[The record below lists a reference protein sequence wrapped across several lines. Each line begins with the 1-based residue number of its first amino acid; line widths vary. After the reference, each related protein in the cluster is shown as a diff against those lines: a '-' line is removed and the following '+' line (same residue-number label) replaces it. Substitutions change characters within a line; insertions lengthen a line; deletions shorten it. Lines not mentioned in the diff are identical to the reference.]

1 MKFINDRQR
10 KAVFW
15 SMRNSSSSMMDLHS
29 IAAANKFSDMFGNA
43 STPSVSEL
51 MAGRSGAYPEIPQST
66 EFSFG
71 SDFMN
76 DAGVMGDELDE
87 YSKKALPH
95 PGLHPRNKCQDV
107 LTTHMDKESYDIDAI
122 PKEMFDTLGMTKEEV
137 KDLYDK
143 HGIRLIEKNDR
154 FSVVP
159 GDRVLSLGNKDIDYG
174 TNFGMVREVKDK
186 SVLIRFDE
194 SGKEI
199 WYPEDMV
206 FTQRMLDDD
215 IKKKSV

>member
-1 MKFINDRQR
+1 MKFMNDMQR
-10 KAVFW
+10 KAVFARLF
-15 SMRNSSSSMMDLHS
+15 SRSS
-29 IAAANKFSDMFGNA
+29 NRFSDMFGNA
-43 STPSVSEL
+43 STPSVSEM
-51 MAGRSGAYPEIPQST
+51 MAGRSGAYPEISQST

-71 SDFMN
+71 SDSMN

-95 PGLHPRNKCQDV
+95 PGLHPENKCQDV

-137 KDLYDK
+137 RDLYDS
-143 HGIRLIEKNDR
+143 HGIRLIEKRGR
-154 FSVVP
+154 FSVIP
-159 GDRVLSLGNKDIDYG
+159 GDRVLNLGNKDIDYG
-174 TNFGMVREVKDK
+174 LNLGVVKETKDG
-186 SVLIRFDE
+186 SVLIVFDD
-194 SGKEI
+194 SKKEI

-215 IKKKSV
+215 TKKKSV